1 MKKSLFIFII
11 FFSVYSLAQTDP
23 DSIRFR
29 SPKYTDNSV
38 LGDGKVYKI
47 EVSKDGIYKIPYSY
61 LNDMGLNLESINPKN
76 IKLYGNGGGMLP
88 QLITDNYMDDLV
100 EVPIYIEG
108 EADEKFDQSDYIL
121 FYGEGQDKWIFNNTT
136 KNWNHIK
143 NIYSDH
149 NYYYLKISDTRGLR
163 IDPVTNQNSPFY
175 ISNNIDS
182 YAEHEEDL
190 VNLLGSYN
198 KTEGSGQDWY
208 GEFISNGSEKD
219 FSSYFKNFI
228 FDKSEGVDINVVF
241 AGRDDNSKSLT
252 LSTSSATFDSTIN
265 GVSISDPESIYANTK
280 TIRENFIPAK
290 DKVSIK
296 IKYQGEKGWLDK
308 IILNS
313 RMPAKFQ
320 GKQMMISDK
329 YAPNNTIAGITLKGT
344 NTNTMVWDITD
355 HNNVKS
361 LDIAKDNNTIVYNSG
376 KSSRFIAF
384 DKTGDFLTPGKST
397 EIENQNIHGILDA
410 EMLVVYPQEFEE
422 SAIDFAKFR
431 EEHSGIKT
439 YAVELQKIFNE
450 FSCGKWDP
458 TAIRD
463 FARMLKVKND
473 KFNYLLLFG
482 DGSFDARGRMRKT
495 DNFIPVYETKKSLDP
510 IFSFP
515 SDDYFGLLS
524 YGEGTN
530 RLSGKVDIAI
540 GRFPVR
546 NIEQAKIFVQKIK
559 DYETDINHYG
569 NWINNISLSA
579 DDIDTNGDTA
589 HFFGAERI
597 NTNISKKY
605 PVFNI
610 NKIYLDSYIQENN
623 AGGQRYPDATRAIN
637 LSFYSGNLMFVYV
650 GHGGPKGLAQERV
663 LQINDILNW
672 ENKYKLP
679 LLITATCSFTGFD
692 DPKYNTAGEIAFL
705 KKKGG
710 VIGLF
715 STVRAVY
722 SSSNDALMEST
733 FDAFFKD
740 DESKHLP
747 IGEIIKI
754 SKNTT
759 SSSVENKRK
768 FLLFGDPSLR
778 MKFPKYKVV
787 TQSINDIPVDSTAI
801 IDTLSALD
809 KVTIKGYIA
818 DNSGQIMNDFNGKIN
833 VTLFDKPVQ
842 RMTNNNDHQA
852 SKYKFTIQRDI
863 LFKGLAKV
871 NNGEFEIAFIL
882 PKDINYQYGRGKL
895 SYYAIDNKLE
905 QAAGYYTGFSI
916 GGTSGNVVI
925 DKEGPEI
932 DLYMNDIG
940 FAYGGITNSSPI
952 LLGYLSDESGIN
964 ISSSSIGHELSGE
977 MDKNIDDK
985 FILNDFYKSDVNS
998 YKKGSFRYPLSKL
1011 KPGKHTIKVTA
1022 YDIFNNKSEKLIEF
1036 VVLDKSKTKLSHV
1049 LNYPNPFTTQT
1060 NFRFEHDL
1068 ADSDLDIIINI
1079 FTLSGKVVK
1088 TIKYSTFSP
1097 GFEISDISWDGT
1109 DDYGSKLANGI
1120 YLYKIKVFSQEYNI
1134 TKESKFEKLVILK

>member
-11 FFSVYSLAQTDP
+11 FFSVYSIAQTDP

-38 LGDGKVYKI
+38 LGDGKIYKI

-61 LNDMGLNLESINPKN
+61 LKDMGLNLESINPKN

-88 QLITDNYMDDLV
+88 QLITDDYMDDLV

-121 FYGEGQDKWIFNNTT
+121 FYGEGQDKWSFNNAT
-136 KNWNHIK
+136 KNWYYKK

-149 NYYYLKISDTRGLR
+149 NYYYIKLSDTRGLR
-163 IDPVTNQNSPFY
+163 IEPVTNHNSPAY

-182 YAEHEEDL
+182 YAVHEEDL

-219 FSSYFKNFI
+219 FSSYFKDFI
-228 FDKSEGVDINVVF
+228 FDKSEGVDINMVF
-241 AGRDDNSKSLT
+241 AGRDDNSKKLT
-252 LSTSSATFDSTIN
+252 LSTSNAIFDSTIS

-280 TIRENFIPAK
+280 TIKENFIPAK
-290 DKVSIK
+290 DRVSIK

-329 YAPNNTIAGITLKGT
+329 YAPNNTMAGIKIEGT

-361 LDIAKDNNTIVYNSG
+361 IDISKDNNTIVYDSG
-376 KSSRFIAF
+376 ESSRFIAF

-410 EMLVVYPQEFEE
+410 EMLVVYPKEFEK
-422 SAIDFAKFR
+422 SALEFATYR

-439 YAVELQKIFNE
+439 YAIELQKVFNE

-559 DYETDINHYG
+559 DYETDINQYG
-569 NWINNISLSA
+569 DWVNNITLSA
-579 DDIDTNGDTA
+579 DDIDASWDST
-589 HFFGAERI
+589 HFFGAEKI

-623 AGGQRYPDATRAIN
+623 AGGQRYPDATKAIN
-637 LSFYSGNLMFVYV
+637 LSFYSGHLMFVYV

-663 LQINDILNW
+663 LQTNDILNW
-672 ENKYKLP
+672 ENKNKLP

-722 SSSNDALMEST
+722 SSSNDKLMKST

-747 IGEIIKI
+747 IGEIIKL

-768 FLLFGDPSLR
+768 FLLFGDPSLS

-787 TQSINDIPVDSTAI
+787 TQSINNIPVDSTDI

-818 DNSGQIMNDFNGKIN
+818 DNSGKIKNDFNGKIN
-833 VTLFDKPVQ
+833 VTLYDKPSE

-852 SKYKFTIQRDI
+852 SKYKFTIQKNI

-871 NNGEFEIAFIL
+871 NNGEFEISFIL

-895 SYYAIDNKLE
+895 SYYAIDDKLE

-916 GGTSGNVVI
+916 GGTSGNVVV

-940 FAYGGITNSSPI
+940 FAYGGITNSSPV

-977 MDKNIDDK
+977 MDKDIDDK

-1036 VVLDKSKTKLSHV
+1036 VVLDKSKTELSHV